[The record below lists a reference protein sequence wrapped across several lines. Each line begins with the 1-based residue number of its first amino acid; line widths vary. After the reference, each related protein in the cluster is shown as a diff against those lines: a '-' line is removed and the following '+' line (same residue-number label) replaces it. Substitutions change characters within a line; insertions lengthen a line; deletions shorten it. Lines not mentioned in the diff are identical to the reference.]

1 MNKRDHTWAKWIE
14 LDSLYMYETGKNMHS
29 ATIRSIGRTREES
42 ERTGFVSWITI
53 LASQKVPVP
62 NKFKESK
69 WREFLKS
76 KGK

>member
-1 MNKRDHTWAKWIE
+1 MKTDHGWDKWIE
-14 LDSLYMYETGKNMHS
+14 LDSLYMYETGKELHK
-29 ATIRSIGRTREES
+29 ATIRSIAPTREES

-62 NKFKESK
+62 REFKESK

-76 KGK
+76 KER